1 MLKSQDFDWIECIGT
16 GSFSKVFYAT
26 AATRAEKEYA
36 VKVIDK
42 REVIKVGAQDSVFRE
57 RNIMA
62 RLLHSNICSLYFT
75 FQDSASLYFVLELCH
90 CGSLFSLI
98 QFYGSLK
105 YKHALFY
112 TSELVSA
119 LCYLHSRNI
128 VHRDLKPE
136 NILLGKNGHVKLAD
150 FGSAIEIM
158 KVTSSS
164 TQSTSVHGHSEK
176 PVKQQGPDID
186 SRKRGNSGE
195 YYCGTAEYSA
205 PEILQQA
212 VEIET
217 AIDLWALGCITYQM
231 LLGRPPFQGDNEYHT
246 YNIILNFDEEEFFAK
261 HEKTASN
268 PLSLNSQEQKL
279 YKKHKQT
286 ELFAFTKA
294 LLRVQPSERL
304 GANASKELRTH
315 DAFRSIKNWDH
326 TVMSKRKAPK
336 IPMEVKKVMSS
347 LVTNPGIFSYVKHC
361 FYKYMCCADTTVIS
375 HRDPKRR
382 PSSTVVDDQAYFQLL
397 YEDAER
403 SR

>member
-1 MLKSQDFDWIECIGT
+1 MLKSQDFDWIQCIGT
-16 GSFSKVFYAT
+16 GSFSKVYYAT
-26 AATRAEKEYA
+26 AVNRGEKEYA

-42 REVIKVGAQDSVFRE
+42 REVIKMGVQHSVFRE

-62 RLLHSNICSLYFT
+62 RLLHSNVCSLFFT
-75 FQDSASLYFVLELCH
+75 FQDRASLYFVLELCH

-136 NILLGKNGHVKLAD
+136 NILLGKNGHVKVAD

-158 KVTSSS
+158 KVAGSNG
-164 TQSTSVHGHSEK
+164 QNASVRGTPGKH
-176 PVKQQGPDID
+176 VNKQEPDID

-205 PEILQQA
+205 PEILNQA
-212 VEIET
+212 VEIEP
-217 AIDLWALGCITYQM
+217 AIDLWAMGCITYQM

-246 YNIILNFDEEEFFAK
+246 YNIILNFDDDEFFTN
-261 HEKTASN
+261 HEKASN
-268 PLSLNSQEQKL
+268 PLGLNSQEQEL
-279 YKKHKQT
+279 YKTYKQT
-286 ELFAFTKA
+286 DLFAFTKA
-294 LLRVQPSERL
+294 LLRVNPSERL
-304 GANASKELRTH
+304 GTTACEELKAH

-326 TVMSKRKAPK
+326 AALSSRKAPK
-336 IPMEVKKVMSS
+336 IPMGLRKVISS
-347 LVTNPGIFSYVKHC
+347 PAGDGSIFANIKSL
-361 FYKYMCCADTTVIS
+361 FYKYICCANTTVIS
-375 HRDPKRR
+375 HRDSKRR
-382 PSSTVVDDQAYFQLL
+382 PSSTVDDQAYFQLL